1 MRNLRALQLLLFCL
15 FLSLFIQQVGA
26 QTKTI
31 TGTVKNENK
40 MPLPGASIAIKG
52 GSIGAAA
59 DSMGAFILNV
69 PISAKTLVISSVG
82 YVNQEVSITD
92 KTSVTITLAFSGG
105 TLNDVVVVGYGTT
118 RKKDL
123 TGSVSSISNK
133 DFNKGAITSP
143 LQQIAGRAAGVN
155 VTQVGSEPGSTPS
168 VRIRGITSLSGGN
181 SPLVVVDG
189 VQGNL
194 DLLNQIPPNEIESF
208 DILKDASATAI
219 YGSRGAPGVIIVTT
233 KKSVT
238 GRTYLEYNG
247 SVSLDKFANKL
258 DMLNAAQWSQQATKW
273 GVPASANFHAD
284 NDWFDLLTQTGS
296 TQNHT
301 VAFGGGANGFG
312 YRASLNAILQR
323 GLVIKSNNRN
333 FNGRIQ
339 VTQKALDDKL
349 TLTMNLNSGITTTLG
364 SPNNIGRAAF
374 RSNLISNSYISRP
387 TDPVYKPDGTYFI
400 DNGVF
405 EYINPFG
412 VAQTASNDLQTNY
425 TLGTFRADLE
435 VIKGLTAGWFGS
447 WRKVDN
453 NNGFY
458 IPAKS
463 TEPDAIRN
471 NGRANVTNNR
481 TDEKLMD
488 INLNYN
494 KRSGVHNFGAQ
505 IIYEWQR
512 QDFKGN
518 FAQAKGFV
526 NDLTTYNALQNGDLS
541 KVAAGDMSSYRNNR
555 TLISFIGRVNYS
567 YLDRYLITAN
577 VRRDGSSVL
586 GANNKWGNFGSAA
599 VAWNITQE
607 PFMHNQKIFSNLKL
621 KGGYGI
627 TGNVQG
633 LGPQNSLQLVSSSGN
648 IFFGGT
654 QITNFVISQNEN
666 SDLTW
671 ETKKSTSIGL
681 DFSILKSRLSGTVEV
696 YTSKTT
702 NLLFNYT
709 VPQPPYP
716 YNTVFANV
724 GSLENKGVD
733 ITLEYLVIKSA
744 NVSLTLAGNVSLLKN
759 KVLELSGSING
770 IPLNTNNVAWGNNSY
785 LIKGQPIGTFNI
797 LKHLGKDT
805 SNGET
810 IVDVDK
816 NSNIDQGNTSKD
828 RVMEGGSLPK
838 YTYAFAPTFVY
849 KNFDISMLW
858 RGSGGNKI
866 YNSLRQSLSLFEN
879 LGKSN
884 LLVSA
889 DKHGLFTSKYGSDLW
904 LEDGSYLRF
913 DNLSIGYRFNLA
925 DIKYIS
931 ALRVSA
937 TANNIAVFTKY
948 SGLDPEVNVN
958 GGNGSGGDN
967 GIYPRT
973 RSIGLGVNVIF
984 K

>member
-1 MRNLRALQLLLFCL
+1 MRNLRTLQLFFLCI
-15 FLSLFIQQVGA
+15 LSLFIGQVAA
-26 QTKTI
+26 QSKTI
-31 TGTVKNENK
+31 TGNIRNQAG
-40 MPLPGASIAIKG
+40 MPMGGASITVKGTAIG
-52 GSIGAAA
+52 TVA
-59 DSMGAFILNV
+59 DSTSSFTLNI
-69 PISAKTLVISSVG
+69 PSTAKTLVVSSVG
-82 YVNQEVSITD
+82 YLTQEVNIAGQ
-92 KTSVTITLAFSGG
+92 TSVSVILSPLESTLS
-105 TLNDVVVVGYGTT
+105 DVVVVGYGTA

-155 VTQVGSEPGSTPS
+155 ITQVGSEPGSTPS
-168 VRIRGITSLSGGN
+168 VRIRGITSLRGGN
-181 SPLVVVDG
+181 DPLVVVDG

-194 DLLNQIPPNEIESF
+194 DLLNQIPPNEIESI

-219 YGSRGAPGVIIVTT
+219 YGSRGAPGVIMVTT
-233 KKSVT
+233 KKSPH
-238 GRTYLEYNG
+238 GRTTLEYNG
-247 SVSLDKFANKL
+247 SLSVDMLANKL
-258 DMLNAAQWSQQATKW
+258 DMLNASEWTEQATKW
-273 GVPASANFHAD
+273 GIPSSANFGAD
-284 NDWFDLLTQTGS
+284 NDWFDLLTQTGM

-301 VAFGGGANGFG
+301 VAFGGGSNGFG
-312 YRASLNAILQR
+312 YRASLNAILQK
-323 GLVIKSNNRN
+323 GTVINSNNRN

-339 VTQKALDDKL
+339 ITQKALDDKL
-349 TLTMNLNSGITTTLG
+349 TLAMNLNSGMISGTG

-374 RSNLISNSYISRP
+374 RSNLISNTYISRP
-387 TDPVYKPDGTYFI
+387 TDPIYKTDGTYFV
-400 DNGVF
+400 DNNVF
-405 EYINPFG
+405 EYINPYG
-412 VAQTASNDLQTNY
+412 VAQTVSNDLQSNY
-425 TLGTFRADLE
+425 TLGTVKADLE
-435 VIKGLTAGWFGS
+435 ILKGLTAGWFGS

-471 NGRANVTNNR
+471 NGRANVNNNR

-488 INLNYN
+488 ISLNYN
-494 KRSGVHNFGAQ
+494 KRLNVHNFSATVV
-505 IIYEWQR
+505 YEWQR
-512 QDFKGN
+512 QDYKGN

-526 NDLTTYNALQNGDLS
+526 NDITTYNALQNGDLS
-541 KVAAGDMSSYRNNR
+541 KVTAGDITSYRNNR

-567 YLDRYLITAN
+567 YLGRYLITAN

-599 VAWNITQE
+599 VAWNIAEE
-607 PFMHNQKIFSNLKL
+607 PFMKNQAIFTALKL
-621 KGGYGI
+621 KGGYGV

-633 LGPQNSLQLVSSSGN
+633 LGPQNSLQLVNSSGN
-648 IFFGGT
+648 VYFGGN

-666 SDLTW
+666 ADLTW
-671 ETKKSTSIGL
+671 ETKKMTNLGL
-681 DFSILKSRLSGTVEV
+681 DFSILKGRLSGNFEV
-696 YTSKTT
+696 YTAKTT

-716 YNTVFANV
+716 FNSVFANV

-733 ITLEYLVIKSA
+733 ITLEYVAIKSA
-744 NVSLTLAGNVSLLKN
+744 NATFTLAGNVSLMKN
-759 KVLELSGSING
+759 KVLGLSGTING
-770 IPLNTNNVAWGNNSY
+770 IPLNVTRVGWGNNSY
-785 LIKGQPIGTFNI
+785 LITGESIGTFNI
-797 LKHLGKDT
+797 LQHLDKNAT
-805 SNGET
+805 NGET
-810 IVDVDK
+810 IVDVDR
-816 NSNIDQGNTSKD
+816 SGTIDQGINSAD
-828 RVMEGGSLPK
+828 RVMKGTSLPK
-838 YTYAFAPTFVY
+838 YTYAFAPTFAY

-866 YNSLRQSLSLFEN
+866 YNSLRQSLSLYEN

-889 DKHGLFTSKYGSDLW
+889 EKEGLFTSQYGSDLW
-904 LEDGSYLRF
+904 LENGSFLRF
-913 DNLSIGYRFNLA
+913 DNLSIGYRFNLG
-925 DIKYIS
+925 DVKYIS
-931 ALRVSA
+931 ALRVTA
-937 TANNIAVFTKY
+937 TANNIAVITKY

-973 RSIGLGVNVIF
+973 RSFGLGVNVIF